1 MRADSWPSFTNQ
13 VPKCAGWPKSSVGDR
28 EKGGRA
34 REETLYCEWSS
45 SLSSWISPFLVVVKY
60 LASWPLMVVDAHKT
74 AATEMRRQA
83 DRWRREESKD
93 AQQRRLEGRS
103 INAPQASKRKPSQSL
118 SISVPLLSPLS
129 GPLCLWLAGWVR
141 PSPRL
146 QRTRVG
152 GTTGSAPVHSRR
164 RPSSCHFVLPSFSPH
179 HSPLLLTSCFD
190 MATLFLPS
198 FLLKYHS
205 HSLLWNLLGWV
216 TGNGILCSH
225 DLLFTSIPGLLHPT
239 SQFLPILTLPYL
251 TMHSKVRSLL
261 HMNRPFSP
269 IFFNA
274 FSFHKLIPTTTHTHQ
289 N

>member
-1 MRADSWPSFTNQ
+1 
-13 VPKCAGWPKSSVGDR
+13 
-28 EKGGRA
+28 
-34 REETLYCEWSS
+34 
-45 SLSSWISPFLVVVKY
+45 
-60 LASWPLMVVDAHKT
+60 
-74 AATEMRRQA
+74 MRRQA

-103 INAPQASKRKPSQSL
+103 INDPQASKRKPSQSL

-129 GPLCLWLAGWVR
+129 GPLCLWLAGWLGSSVSEAATHSCWWDDGLR
-141 PSPRL
+141 SCAL
-146 QRTRVG
+146 
-152 GTTGSAPVHSRR
+152 TTQAFLLSFRAPFLLSAPQSTTPHQLLWHGHS
-164 RPSSCHFVLPSFSPH
+164 
-179 HSPLLLTSCFD
+179 
-190 MATLFLPS
+190 LPS

-274 FSFHKLIPTTTHTHQ
+274 FSFHKLIPPPLIHIKT